1 MHRHWHLAL
10 ISRCWEDVARH
21 PFLASSTSIVS
32 LLAQVLIAQCSAI
45 PCSSRSNRCG
55 PKMQSLHTTSRSLY
69 LAPASCRHCGQIIW
83 QVLLK
88 SCFAKRTCFIGHLA
102 QVASSTLYGQ
112 TAWSPHPL
120 NHHLCLAAWV
130 LSLLHVLQHFLQR
143 SGAQFPLYEI
153 LFSVLNSK
161 NCAPSRKS

>member
-1 MHRHWHLAL
+1 MHRYLHLAL
-10 ISRCWEDVARH
+10 ISHCWEDVARH
-21 PFLASSTSIVS
+21 PFLACSTSIIG

-55 PKMQSLHTTSRSLY
+55 PKRQSLHTISRSLY
-69 LAPASCRHCGQIIW
+69 LAPASCRHCGQLIW
-83 QVLLK
+83 QVLFN
-88 SCFAKRTCFIGHLA
+88 SCFARRTCFIGHLA